1 MDDRR
6 LNFGPRYDAELNR
19 VHEDGSPADPDDV
32 GFEVTWTEDEG
43 LTAGIGGKYTWKRWP
58 LTPDQA
64 QQLAAFLVGL

>member
-6 LNFGPRYDAELNR
+6 LNFGPRYDAELNW
-19 VHEDGSPADPDDV
+19 VHEDGSPTSS
-32 GFEVTWTEDEG
+32 GS
-43 LTAGIGGKYTWKRWP
+43 AGIGGKYTWKRWP